1 MHCFAHYML
10 WYSHWKA
17 SAYFFLMAVASQFL
31 LALSEMLCYS
41 ALKLYQEIGEHM
53 PLHPMLE
60 RVTERVIERSALS
73 RRRYLDRMASAKS
86 QGPARAHLSCSGQAH
101 AFAAAGPDQNRLA
114 EASVGNLGIV
124 TAYNDMLSAH
134 QPFERYPTL
143 IRDAVRAAGGTA
155 QVAGGV
161 PAMCDGVT
169 QGEAGMELSLF
180 SRDVI
185 ALATGVAL
193 SHNTFDAA
201 VYLGVCDKIVP
212 GLIIAAQSFGHM
224 PAVFLPAG
232 PMVSGLPN
240 DEKAK
245 VRQRFAEGKATREE
259 LLAAEMAAYHGPGT
273 CTFYGTANTNQMLM
287 EFMGLHLPGSSF
299 VNPNTDLRDAL
310 TVEGAKRALSLSA
323 LGNHY
328 TPVCDVLDEKAF
340 VNGIVGLNATG
351 GSTNLLIH
359 LIAMARAGGIIL
371 DWEDFCD
378 LSEVTPLIARVY
390 PNGMADVNQFH
401 AAGGLGFMIGQLLS
415 AGLLH
420 DDTKTVAGEGL
431 ENYTTEPKLVDGV
444 LNWTPGTGE
453 SLNAGILR
461 PASEPFQDSGGLS
474 RLVGSLGTGVMKVSA
489 VAPEHRVV
497 EAPCRV
503 FHDQDA
509 VKAAFKAGEFTGD
522 TIIVVRFQ
530 GPKANGMPELHSLTP
545 LMGIMQ
551 GRGQKVALVTDG
563 RMSGA
568 SGRVPSAIHVCP
580 EALDG
585 GPIAQLCDGDIL
597 RVDAEAGVLQ
607 IITEGVLDRPHATP
621 DLENSTWGVG
631 RELFSMF
638 RGAVGSANT
647 GATVFG
653 DF

>member
-1 MHCFAHYML
+1 
-10 WYSHWKA
+10 
-17 SAYFFLMAVASQFL
+17 
-31 LALSEMLCYS
+31 
-41 ALKLYQEIGEHM
+41 M
-53 PLHPMLE
+53 PLHPTLQ
-60 RVTERVIERSALS
+60 RVTERVIDRSAPT
-73 RRRYLDRMASAKS
+73 RRRYLDRMAAAKS

-101 AFAAAGPDQNRLA
+101 AFAAAGPDQSRLA

-134 QPFERYPTL
+134 QPFETYPTL

-185 ALATGVAL
+185 AMATGVAL
-193 SHNTFDAA
+193 SHNVFDAA
-201 VYLGVCDKIVP
+201 VFLGVCDKIVP

-232 PMVSGLPN
+232 PMTSGLSN

-245 VRQRFAEGKATREE
+245 VRQRFAAGEATREE
-259 LLAAEMAAYHGPGT
+259 LLASEMAAYHGPGT

-299 VNPNTDLRDAL
+299 VNPNTPLRDAL

-323 LGNHY
+323 LGNNY
-328 TPVCDVLDEKAF
+328 TPVCNILDEKAF

-359 LIAMARAGGIIL
+359 LIAMARAGGIVL

-390 PNGMADVNQFH
+390 PNGLADVNHFH
-401 AAGGLGFMIGQLLS
+401 AAGGLGFMIGELLK

-420 DDTKTVAGEGL
+420 DDTQTVAGEGL
-431 ENYTTEPKLVDGV
+431 ENYTHEPKLIDGE
-444 LNWTPGTGE
+444 LTWQPGAGT
-453 SLNAGILR
+453 SLNDKIVR
-461 PASEPFQDSGGLS
+461 PASDPFQETGGLS
-474 RLVGSLGTGVMKVSA
+474 RLVGNLGTGVMKVSA

-503 FHDQDA
+503 FHDQDQ
-509 VKAAFKAGEFTGD
+509 VKAAFKAGEFADGD
-522 TIIVVRFQ
+522 FVIVVRFQ

-545 LMGIMQ
+545 LLGIMQ

-568 SGRVPSAIHVCP
+568 SGKVPSAIHVCP

-585 GPIAQLCDGDIL
+585 GVIAQVQDGDVI
-597 RVDAEAGVLQ
+597 RVDAVAGQLEVLAD
-607 IITEGVLDRPHATP
+607 GVLDRPRATA
-621 DLENSTWGVG
+621 DLSDNHWGVG
-631 RELFSMF
+631 RDMF
-638 RGAVGSANT
+638 HAFRNTVGSANT

>member
-1 MHCFAHYML
+1 
-10 WYSHWKA
+10 
-17 SAYFFLMAVASQFL
+17 
-31 LALSEMLCYS
+31 
-41 ALKLYQEIGEHM
+41 M
-53 PLHPMLE
+53 PLHPTLQS
-60 RVTERVIERSALS
+60 VTERVIERSAPT
-73 RRRYLDRMASAKS
+73 RRRYLDRMAAAKS

-101 AFAAAGPDQNRLA
+101 AFAAAGPDQGRLA
-114 EASVGNLGIV
+114 EANVGNLGIV

-134 QPFERYPTL
+134 QPFENYPTL
-143 IRDAVRAAGGTA
+143 IRDAIRAAGGTA

-185 ALATGVAL
+185 AMATGVAL
-193 SHNTFDAA
+193 SHNVFDAA
-201 VYLGVCDKIVP
+201 VLLGVCDKIVP
-212 GLIIAAQSFGHM
+212 GLIIAVQSFGHM

-232 PMVSGLPN
+232 PMTSGLSN

-245 VRQRFAEGKATREE
+245 VRQRFAAGEATREE
-259 LLAAEMAAYHGPGT
+259 LLASEMAAYHGPGT

-299 VNPNTDLRDAL
+299 VNPNTPLRDAL

-323 LGNHY
+323 LGNNY
-328 TPVCDVLDEKAF
+328 TPVCSILDEKAF

-359 LIAMARAGGIIL
+359 LIAMARAGGIVL

-390 PNGMADVNQFH
+390 PNGLADVNHFH
-401 AAGGLGFMIGQLLS
+401 AAGGLGFMIGELLN

-420 DDTKTVAGEGL
+420 DDTQTVAGEGL
-431 ENYTTEPKLVDGV
+431 ENYTQEPKLIEGT
-444 LNWTPGTGE
+444 LTWTPGAGKT
-453 SLNAGILR
+453 LNDKIVR
-461 PASEPFQDSGGLS
+461 PAADPFQETGGLS
-474 RLVGSLGTGVMKVSA
+474 RLVGNLGTGVMKVSA

-497 EAPCRV
+497 EAPTRV
-503 FHDQDA
+503 FHDQDQ
-509 VKAAFKAGEFTGD
+509 VKAAFKAGEFNEGD
-522 TIIVVRFQ
+522 FVIVVRFQ

-545 LMGIMQ
+545 LLGIMQ

-568 SGRVPSAIHVCP
+568 SGKVPSAIHVCP

-585 GPIAQLCDGDIL
+585 GVIAQLQDGDVV
-597 RVDAEAGVLQ
+597 RVDAVSGSLEVL
-607 IITEGVLDRPHATP
+607 TDGVLDRPHATA
-621 DLENSTWGVG
+621 DLSENHWGVG
-631 RELFSMF
+631 RDMF
-638 RGAVGSANT
+638 HAFRNAVGSANT